1 MAGVGDALLDSVFA
15 RRVLGMFNGHSNR
28 REGATSEYSE
38 GGMDGEN
45 SKTLRAYGEKDECN
59 DGDAAS
65 SALLGIRY

>member
-1 MAGVGDALLDSVFA
+1 MRFSIAYL
-15 RRVLGMFNGHSNR
+15 RVECWGCLMVDFNC

-45 SKTLRAYGEKDECN
+45 SKTSACLYEEKDECN

-65 SALLGIRY
+65 SSLLGISGVLR